1 MFQAGYT
8 NKENLISWM
17 LTFGSSAVLLK
28 PEDIREE
35 LRKIAEAMAE
45 SYRS

>member
-1 MFQAGYT
+1 METCQ
-8 NKENLISWM
+8 I
-17 LTFGSSAVLLK
+17 AVVFALFLE